1 MWWHV
6 PLGGLV
12 WGTGWSIIDPP
23 WYVDAA
29 AGGAIG
35 FAVARPGRTRGA
47 IHGILG
53 RTGATVAPSLG
64 KAARFGGQALAA
76 VGIPV
81 LAGYG
86 VSYAISGREGVNQF
100 SHHLENVTNV
110 GYWTGEWWDTVTLKS
125 MR

>member
-1 MWWHV
+1 MQW
-6 PLGGLV
+6 LGLGLL
-12 WGTGWSIIDPP
+12 G
-23 WYVDAA
+23 
-29 AGGAIG
+29 
-35 FAVARPGRTRGA
+35 GA

-53 RTGATVAPSLG
+53 RTGTMVAPTLG
-64 KAARFGGQALAA
+64 RAAKFGGQALAA

-100 SHHLENVTNV
+100 SHHLENLTNA
-110 GYWTGEWWDTVTLKS
+110 GYWTGDWWNTVTLKS